1 MSSRPRPVLAPGR
14 PREHGGPDAA
24 GVPAHDF
31 STNSN
36 ACGPCPKAWH
46 AVLAAD
52 VTRYPDAHYQ
62 HLRVRLAQHHAVD
75 PARVALAGSASEF
88 IFRFTAWAARQGAAA
103 VEVPRHAYGDYAQ
116 AAQAWGLPLHPHAD
130 GKPPTDL
137 RPPAGPGAAAAPPS
151 HALSPPE
158 RAVGAWGALAVEGP
172 VAPASPRLR
181 WACDPGSPLG
191 QGVAAAVFDGATW
204 GVLDRAYHPLRLS
217 GHGALSDAALDR
229 VWQLFSPNKSL
240 GLTGVRG
247 AYAIAPVG
255 AEDAVHA
262 LADLCPSWPLGAQ
275 GVAMLQAWCAPE
287 TAAWLCQAR
296 ATLADWKAQQQA
308 LFTGLGWAVLPSQA
322 NYFCVAVPAAWQQ
335 ALPAWRR
342 QGLKLRDARSFGLPG
357 HWRLG
362 VLSPASQAAL
372 QAALHQGPPPALPSE
387 WTP

>member
-1 MSSRPRPVLAPGR
+1 MNPLPALMAAAQGR

-36 ACGPCPKAWH
+36 ACGPCPSAWR
-46 AVLAAD
+46 AVLGAD

-62 HLRVRLAQHHAVD
+62 HLRARLAQHHGVD
-75 PARVALAGSASEF
+75 PARVVLAGSASEF
-88 IFRFTAWAARQGAAA
+88 IFRFTAWRARHGGAA

-116 AAQAWGLPLHPHAD
+116 AAQAWGLPLQSYAD
-130 GKPPTDL
+130 GAEPTDDADPKL
-137 RPPAGPGAAAAPPS
+137 
-151 HALSPPE
+151 
-158 RAVGAWGALAVEGP
+158 
-172 VAPASPRLR
+172 PRLR

-191 QGVAAAVFDGATW
+191 QGVAATVFDGATW

-217 GHGALSDAALDR
+217 GHCALSAATLDQ

-247 AYAIAPVG
+247 AYALAPAG
-255 AEDAVHA
+255 ADEAVHA

-275 GVAMLQAWCAPE
+275 GVALLQAWCEPE
-287 TAAWLCQAR
+287 AARWLQQAR
-296 ATLADWKAQQQA
+296 ATLADWKARQQA
-308 LFTGLGWAVLPSQA
+308 LFTSLGWRVLPSQA
-322 NYFCVAVPAAWQQ
+322 NYFCVAVPPAWQH

-342 QGLKLRDARSFGLPG
+342 EGLKLRDARSFGLPG

-362 VLSPASQAAL
+362 VLPPASQAVL
-372 QAALHQGPPPALPSE
+372 EAALHQGPPPALPSE